1 MKLFYTP
8 NSPYA
13 RTARI
18 ALREYGLLA
27 TTEEAVA
34 ANREPDNPV
43 LAFNPVGRV
52 PTLVAGGLV
61 ITEAPRIFAY
71 IRQVS
76 GKSMPRP
83 ETVSPD
89 WEAVAQEGQILGFLE
104 GIAFWVRENR
114 RPVEHRSASLIDVEI
129 DRAGRCLAHLN
140 GNARRQH
147 LPDVTE
153 FRGAA
158 LAAALDLM
166 DLHRLKP
173 AWRTEHEALSAWL
186 QRQASRSSLQQTVPK
201 L

>member
-1 MKLFYTP
+1 MARMKLFYTP

-52 PTLVAGGLV
+52 PTLVADGLV
-61 ITEAPRIFAY
+61 ITEAPRVFAY
-71 IRQVS
+71 IRQVH
-76 GKSMPRP
+76 GKG
-83 ETVSPD
+83 VSPPD
-89 WEAVAQEGQILGFLE
+89 WEAVVQEGQILGFLE

-129 DRAGRCLAHLN
+129 DRAGRCLAHLD
-140 GNARRQH
+140 GEARKQH

-166 DLHRLKP
+166 DLHGLKP
-173 AWRTEHEALSAWL
+173 AWRAEHEMLSAWL
-186 QRQASRSSLQQTVPK
+186 DRQAARPSLQQTVPK